1 MKHGM
6 IPRKAELLLFLLLI
20 FRYNPSLWDG
30 KKVESTPPFSKKINV
45 EAIESAGLTH
55 TALD

>member
-6 IPRKAELLLFLLLI
+6 IPRKAELLLLFLLLM
-20 FRYNPSLWDG
+20 FRYNPSLWD
-30 KKVESTPPFSKKINV
+30 ESTPPFSEKKSV

>member
-6 IPRKAELLLFLLLI
+6 IPRKTELLI
-20 FRYNPSLWDG
+20 FRYNHSLWDG
-30 KKVESTPPFSKKINV
+30 KKVEGTPPFSKKINV
-45 EAIESAGLTH
+45 EEIESAGVAH